1 MDYCSTCR
9 RHLNGALVCPG
20 CGAYAPDIAPL
31 AVGTRAPAVPARDAA
46 PWPAPDHVWHDKDA
60 RAEEGAETPQEHPS
74 DGPDAPAAPSP
85 TGRAA
90 RRRQRERWKKT
101 QRRALVATAV
111 AFVGGGLTVA
121 SMDRQSTDRTQAAA
135 APDREVMGIA
145 EEQVKEPTPV
155 SSTPSDSRR
164 AVDSSSTARSS
175 RANAPHEQTAATPQA
190 TPTTQAAGPD
200 GVTTPVARTV
210 SSAESVV
217 TGTASDATDAVTE
230 AASPTPAATDP
241 ATDTSGTSGTDTS
254 TATPAPSESSSSPSS
269 SQLCLLGLVCIS

>member
-31 AVGTRAPAVPARDAA
+31 AVGTRAPAAVETATA
-46 PWPAPDHVWHDKDA
+46 PWPAPNHLWHDKDSG
-60 RAEEGAETPQEHPS
+60 AEEEAEAPQEHPY
-74 DGPDAPAAPSP
+74 DGPDAPSAPAP
-85 TGRAA
+85 LGRAA

-121 SMDRQSTDRTQAAA
+121 SMERQSTDRTQAAA

-145 EEQVKEPTPV
+145 EDQVKEPTPV
-155 SSTPSDSRR
+155 SSTPTGRHRAEDSRSTTR
-164 AVDSSSTARSS
+164 SST
-175 RANAPHEQTAATPQA
+175 ANAPHEQTATTPQA
-190 TPTTQAAGPD
+190 TPTPQAAQPNN
-200 GVTTPVARTV
+200 VTTPLTNTV
-210 SSAESVV
+210 STAESVV
-217 TGTASDATDAVTE
+217 TDTVSDATNTATDT
-230 AASPTPAATDP
+230 AASPTPAATDS
-241 ATDTSGTSGTDTS
+241 ATDTSGTDTS
-254 TATPAPSESSSSPSS
+254 TTPAPTESATSPSS